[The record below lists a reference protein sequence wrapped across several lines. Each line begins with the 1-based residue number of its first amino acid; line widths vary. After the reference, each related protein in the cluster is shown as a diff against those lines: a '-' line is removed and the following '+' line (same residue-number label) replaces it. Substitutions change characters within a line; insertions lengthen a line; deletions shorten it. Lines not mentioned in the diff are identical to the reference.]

1 MATASPPVATVGLVV
16 HGLSALDGRP
26 VAVHVR
32 DGVITAVDR
41 IASLPTDAA
50 DCFVSPGLIDNQ
62 VNGYAGVS
70 FTTGSG
76 PLTVAGVLTA
86 TRALWSVGVTS
97 YLPTLIT
104 HAADTYCQSLA
115 VLAEAAADPALQ
127 GSILGYH
134 LEGPHISPH
143 DGFRGA
149 HPACHVRP
157 PNWAEMERFQAAA
170 RGGVRT
176 VTVAPETP
184 GCIDFIRRC
193 TAAGI
198 VVALGHHDAD
208 RATIDA
214 AVLAGA
220 RTVTHLGNG
229 CANTINRHD
238 NPLWPQLANDALHAS
253 LICDGF
259 HLRDDQIAVFHR
271 VKGTERTILTA
282 DAVHLAMMPPGDY
295 VNDLGDTIHLG
306 ADGCVRYPAQGVLAG
321 AALPLSRGVA
331 KIRQVT
337 GCTLAEAIR
346 MATANPARLYGI
358 TDRGELRPGMRADLI
373 VFRPGPDDLAI
384 ERTYVAGTLVHDA
397 SARAG

>member
-1 MATASPPVATVGLVV
+1 MAAPQGRAGEAEFVV
-16 HGLSALDGRP
+16 EGLSVVDGRP

-32 DGVITAVDR
+32 DGR
-41 IASLPTDAA
+41 IAAVERVESPAVGTAGRY
-50 DCFVSPGLIDNQ
+50 VGPGLVDNQ

-76 PLTVAGVLTA
+76 PLTTEGVLRA

-97 YLPTLIT
+97 YLPTLTT
-104 HAADTYCQSLA
+104 HSAETFCHSLA
-115 VLAEAAADPALQ
+115 VLAEAAADPATL
-127 GSILGYH
+127 GSIVGFH
-134 LEGPHISPH
+134 LEGPHISPQ

-149 HPACHVRP
+149 HPARHVRP
-157 PNWAEMERFQAAA
+157 PSWSEMERFQAAA

-184 GCIDFIRRC
+184 SCSDFIRRC
-193 TAAGI
+193 TDSGV

-295 VNDLGDTIHLG
+295 VNDEGDTIRLTPE
-306 ADGCVRYPAQGVLAG
+306 GCIRYPAQGVLAG

-331 KIRQVT
+331 KIVQVT
-337 GCTLAEAIR
+337 GCPLADAIR
-346 MATANPARLYGI
+346 MASANPARLYGI
-358 TDRGELRPGMRADLI
+358 GDRGDLRPGMRADLI
-373 VFRPGPDDLAI
+373 VFRAGADDLTV
-384 ERTYVAGTLVHDA
+384 ERTYVAGRLVHDA
-397 SARAG
+397 SARPA